1 MNYNHKKVE
10 KEINKHWNNID
21 LLSKLKRKNKGGK
34 PYILLEGPPYAN
46 AELHVGHL
54 RNIFFKDLSIRYEF
68 MKGKDVLFTAGFDT
82 HGLPIEHQVEKKNN
96 IKNKKDILK

>member
-54 RNIFFKDLSIRYEF
+54 
-68 MKGKDVLFTAGFDT
+68 
-82 HGLPIEHQVEKKNN
+82 
-96 IKNKKDILK
+96 